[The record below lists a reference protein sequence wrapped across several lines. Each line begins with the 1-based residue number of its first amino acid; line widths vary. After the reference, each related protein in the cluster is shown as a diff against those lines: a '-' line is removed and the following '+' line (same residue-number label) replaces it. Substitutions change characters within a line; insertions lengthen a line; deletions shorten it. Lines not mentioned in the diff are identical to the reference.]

1 MSNGGK
7 ALAGVG
13 SSLAALAAWYFLWTN
28 RRIFYVNDIT
38 TGENSAYPE
47 MRSRVYYADV
57 PEAMRAAE
65 QALRQLPGW
74 NVASVDLEN
83 DALDAEAKVG
93 GPFVSD
99 VTVYVI
105 SIGHGQT
112 RVTIRSRSRTA
123 GGDLGRNAACIR
135 QLQMAM
141 DGRLNTDAAF

>member
-1 MSNGGK
+1 MSNSGK
-7 ALAGVG
+7 ALAAVG

-47 MRSRVYYADV
+47 MRSRVYYAEV
-57 PEAMRAAE
+57 PQVMHAAE

-74 NVASVDLEN
+74 SVPTVDLEN

-99 VTVYVI
+99 VTIYVI

-112 RVTIRSRSRTA
+112 RVTIRSRSRAA
-123 GGDLGRNAACIR
+123 GGDWGRNAACIR
-135 QLQMAM
+135 QLQAAM
-141 DGRLNTDAAF
+141 DSRLNTEAAF